1 MNIMCDYKIENLEIN
16 KSLVYF
22 VAISRSQKIIGKCGF
37 NIVDEKTILFQDIEL
52 QKEYSNQEFYKALFN
67 ESFRYIRKKY
77 PNHIIET
84 YSNDENLSIFLRNDF
99 RVTKKLPSCKKLV
112 MDSSYADD
120 DFSIVDNVDYNF
132 N

>member
-1 MNIMCDYKIENLEIN
+1 MNIMFDYKIENLEIN

-37 NIVDEKTILFQDIEL
+37 NIVDEKTIIFQNIEI
-52 QKEYSNQEFYKALFN
+52 QKEYSNQEFYKKLFN
-67 ESFRYIRKKY
+67 EGFRYIRKKY

-84 YSNDENLSIFLRNDF
+84 YSSDENLSIFLRYEF
-99 RVTKKLPSCKKLV
+99 RVTKKNPSCKKLV

>member
-1 MNIMCDYKIENLEIN
+1 MFDYKIENLEIN

-77 PNHIIET
+77 TNHIIET
-84 YSNDENLSIFLRNDF
+84 YSNDENLSIFLRHDF
-99 RVTKKLPSCKKLV
+99 RVTKKLPSCTKLV
-112 MDSSYADD
+112 MDFFYEDD